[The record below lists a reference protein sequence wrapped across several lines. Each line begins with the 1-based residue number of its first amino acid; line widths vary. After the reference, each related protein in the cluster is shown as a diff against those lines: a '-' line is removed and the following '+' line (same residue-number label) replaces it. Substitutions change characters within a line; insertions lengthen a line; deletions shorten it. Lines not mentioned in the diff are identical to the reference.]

1 MKSEDYNSDP
11 ENGDKESR
19 LKKRMV
25 IEEERIYV
33 SQLKAET
40 KEETLTKEWNCR
52 VLEELRSLQEKERK
66 NYPQAKWA
74 DAIMA
79 KT

>member
-40 KEETLTKEWNCR
+40 KEETLTKE
-52 VLEELRSLQEKERK
+52 
-66 NYPQAKWA
+66 
-74 DAIMA
+74 
-79 KT
+79 